1 MKKEQFDIET
11 FKEYTRKEK
20 TCVDVCKRFNLS
32 ILDFWNIV
40 GKLKKDGIN
49 VIVSGSGEDST
60 ILNLDERNLNG
71 DNIHTID
78 IGDENE
84 FKALLISDTRLGS
97 KYQQLSR
104 LNNAYEEAFKNGYRN
119 VIHLGDIT
127 EGLYALKN
135 PYYQML
141 FSDTTD
147 SQIKYV
153 VDNYP
158 YIEGVKTY
166 FITGDQDT
174 THTSKNGIDIG
185 RKISELRDDMIYL
198 GNMRC
203 LINVK
208 KMKILAQHLKVG
220 AFDRAKTIS
229 LKQQDAISAIRS
241 EEKVDIILD
250 GHTLIDQQITERDM
264 EEISVS
270 SLVSTTP
277 RIRNSAIP
285 HNVGYVLLTAYLTK
299 DGRFKE
305 KEVTYAPY
313 YQTYK
318 DDYSKVKVL
327 KRGAKN
333 NEI

>member
-135 PYYQML
+135 PYY
-141 FSDTTD
+141 
-147 SQIKYV
+147 
-153 VDNYP
+153 
-158 YIEGVKTY
+158 
-166 FITGDQDT
+166 
-174 THTSKNGIDIG
+174 
-185 RKISELRDDMIYL
+185 
-198 GNMRC
+198 
-203 LINVK
+203 
-208 KMKILAQHLKVG
+208 
-220 AFDRAKTIS
+220 
-229 LKQQDAISAIRS
+229 
-241 EEKVDIILD
+241 
-250 GHTLIDQQITERDM
+250 
-264 EEISVS
+264 
-270 SLVSTTP
+270 
-277 RIRNSAIP
+277 
-285 HNVGYVLLTAYLTK
+285 
-299 DGRFKE
+299 
-305 KEVTYAPY
+305 
-313 YQTYK
+313 
-318 DDYSKVKVL
+318 
-327 KRGAKN
+327 
-333 NEI
+333 

>member
-1 MKKEQFDIET
+1 
-11 FKEYTRKEK
+11 
-20 TCVDVCKRFNLS
+20 
-32 ILDFWNIV
+32 
-40 GKLKKDGIN
+40 
-49 VIVSGSGEDST
+49 
-60 ILNLDERNLNG
+60 
-71 DNIHTID
+71 
-78 IGDENE
+78 
-84 FKALLISDTRLGS
+84 
-97 KYQQLSR
+97 
-104 LNNAYEEAFKNGYRN
+104 
-119 VIHLGDIT
+119 
-127 EGLYALKN
+127 
-135 PYYQML
+135 
-141 FSDTTD
+141 
-147 SQIKYV
+147 
-153 VDNYP
+153 
-158 YIEGVKTY
+158 
-166 FITGDQDT
+166 
-174 THTSKNGIDIG
+174 
-185 RKISELRDDMIYL
+185 
-198 GNMRC
+198 
-203 LINVK
+203 
-208 KMKILAQHLKVG
+208 MKILAQHLKVG

-277 RIRNSAIP
+277 RIRNSAIH